1 MDNIKHIQLARTVEP
16 SNRVC
21 VLIISEDASSC
32 FIFAEETLGNEDFS
46 LRFETEKAC
55 IPGDPGD
62 RANDRFTI
70 VCNTNSESMSVFLGR
85 GCRGEK
91 GEGVGGHIREGATD
105 Q

>member
-1 MDNIKHIQLARTVEP
+1 M
-16 SNRVC
+16 
-21 VLIISEDASSC
+21 LIISEDASSC

-62 RANDRFTI
+62 RANDRFTH
-70 VCNTNSESMSVFLGR
+70 MSVFLGR